1 MVASSIFHRL
11 GADTRFHSALVC
23 AHNVLQRNPK
33 LFEEVTS
40 AREELDVVDVKVL
53 GCARSDEFAG
63 TIVLTEVKSVSPV
76 GPALSSY
83 LLGPNIIYGIGAL
96 ILALAIYGIVRA
108 IGWVIGGFA
117 AV

>member
-76 GPALSSY
+76 GPALSSD
-83 LLGPNIIYGIGAL
+83 L
-96 ILALAIYGIVRA
+96 
-108 IGWVIGGFA
+108 
-117 AV
+117 